1 VYQADGSTAL
11 TDPENS
17 IYIGYNAKG
26 KDNNDNN
33 SIVIGYNAIGL
44 GANTVVLGNDSI
56 VTTALKGTVGIGTTQ
71 PISSS
76 NNKLDIYGSS
86 TLTNMTISTAD
97 FATGNLM
104 SGVVSSGT
112 QGFVDLSLNAYWDGS
127 AWTKRNTS
135 YNSWIMGLSN
145 NTDTTG
151 RLEFVYSAPGTGFT
165 MMKPLTLYKDYLR
178 LGNSGSSYDMDIIPS
193 GLSSADGYT
202 SAIFRP
208 TGGSSSY
215 PNARVI
221 IDSNYS
227 SAINSGFEMWVNSSV
242 YGKITAS
249 TNQSYALLLDA
260 FNASATTSAF
270 MRFRFSSSNTERFR
284 FRGDGTG
291 YADVSWTTFSPYL
304 SYNYTEDGKTKADY
318 KLGQIVSQKKND
330 RWSVT
335 QSSSME
341 NVIYGVVVLPEG
353 FVSIPKEL
361 KSTVWNG
368 TDSLEENDYVIP
380 VAHLGEASTMVTVK
394 AGENI
399 REGDPISISKYSG
412 IGGKAT
418 ITGQVLGRALE
429 STSVW
434 DRSSCK
440 PVSSIESIQW
450 PEDDGSNSNK
460 PCFVLPNGDIVGKI
474 MVFVNVSWY
483 DPKEISTTSNI
494 TTPGWYRI
502 SQLNE
507 YDDHSNIKI
516 NNTSIGSSQNIV
528 LSIDSTLNNQN
539 INVVSNLTTG
549 GYDITKA
556 RINNKNGIKYLE
568 IYIPEVN
575 ENKIS
580 VKITESSNWIATD
593 IVQITE
599 EVNNVQ
605 EYALSGILFGI
616 SDKLEVEEDNV
627 KIAGDL
633 LSLSVNSS
641 IGDSANRWNDIYAK
655 GTIRLGSGADGEGA
669 IRFNVQ
675 TKTLEFSNNGVE
687 WLSVGDLSS
696 QMTIS
701 PEYAGAILFAD
712 GSDNSG
718 IMTSDA
724 IEESG
729 SFKNYY
735 EWVSNKDTP
744 QDYDILVRI
753 TLPTD
758 FLSWKEDAIYLDI
771 MTENS
776 VSTDNNSVGLSLIG
790 NSGTDVQITGGISKI
805 AGTWERMS
813 IKGADITQCN
823 SAGGTCTLRI
833 SLTSSMEY
841 FTRVGDITLNY
852 NRSL

>member
-1 VYQADGSTAL
+1 DPITLSSMAGVGTKAKSAGQIIGKAL
-11 TDPENS
+11 D
-17 IYIGYNAKG
+17 
-26 KDNNDNN
+26 
-33 SIVIGYNAIGL
+33 
-44 GANTVVLGNDSI
+44 
-56 VTTALKGTVGIGTTQ
+56 
-71 PISSS
+71 
-76 NNKLDIYGSS
+76 
-86 TLTNMTISTAD
+86 
-97 FATGNLM
+97 
-104 SGVVSSGT
+104 
-112 QGFVDLSLNAYWDGS
+112 
-127 AWTKRNTS
+127 NTS
-135 YNSWIMGLSN
+135 HWN
-145 NTDTTG
+145 
-151 RLEFVYSAPGTGFT
+151 
-165 MMKPLTLYKDYLR
+165 
-178 LGNSGSSYDMDIIPS
+178 
-193 GLSSADGYT
+193 
-202 SAIFRP
+202 
-208 TGGSSSY
+208 
-215 PNARVI
+215 
-221 IDSNYS
+221 
-227 SAINSGFEMWVNSSV
+227 
-242 YGKITAS
+242 
-249 TNQSYALLLDA
+249 
-260 FNASATTSAF
+260 
-270 MRFRFSSSNTERFR
+270 
-284 FRGDGTG
+284 
-291 YADVSWTTFSPYL
+291 
-304 SYNYTEDGKTKADY
+304 
-318 KLGQIVSQKKND
+318 
-330 RWSVT
+330 T
-335 QSSSME
+335 QSCLA
-341 NVIYGVVVLPEG
+341 V
-353 FVSIPKEL
+353 
-361 KSTVWNG
+361 
-368 TDSLEENDYVIP
+368 DSP
-380 VAHLGEASTMVTVK
+380 QA
-394 AGENI
+394 
-399 REGDPISISKYSG
+399 IS
-412 IGGKAT
+412 
-418 ITGQVLGRALE
+418 
-429 STSVW
+429 
-434 DRSSCK
+434 
-440 PVSSIESIQW
+440 W
-450 PEDDGSNSNK
+450 PEDTNGTNTAL
-460 PCFVLPNGDIVGKI
+460 PCFILPDGTYVGKI
-474 MVFVNVSWY
+474 LVLVNVTWY
-483 DPKEISTTSNI
+483 DPKEISTISNI

-502 SQLNE
+502 SKLNTN
-507 YDDHSNIKI
+507 DDHSNIKI

-549 GYDITKA
+549 EYDITKA
-556 RINNKNGIKYLE
+556 RINNKNGVKYLE

-593 IVQITE
+593 IVQIIE
-599 EVNNVQ
+599 EVNDAQ

-616 SDKLEVEEDNV
+616 SDKLEVEKDNV
-627 KIAGDL
+627 KIAGNL

-724 IEESG
+724 VEEGG

-753 TLPTD
+753 TLPAD
-758 FLSWKEDAIYLDI
+758 FLSWKEDAIYIDI

-823 SAGGTCTLRI
+823 SAGETCTLRI